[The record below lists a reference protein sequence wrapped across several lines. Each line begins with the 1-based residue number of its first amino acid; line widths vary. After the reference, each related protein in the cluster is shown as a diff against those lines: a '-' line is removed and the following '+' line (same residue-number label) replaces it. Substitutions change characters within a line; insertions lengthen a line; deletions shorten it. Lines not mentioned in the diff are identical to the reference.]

1 MEPSTDSD
9 RATGRG
15 GRKPLAA
22 DAERLNVHVAPSAMN
37 ALREVAEFN
46 GVTLTEATRWAIRLL
61 KLVDDA
67 RRDGVEIHFVDPR
80 TDKTRVLELI

>member
-1 MEPSTDSD
+1 MEPSTEPE
-9 RATGRG
+9 RVAARG
-15 GRKPLAA
+15 GRKALAA
-22 DAERLNVHVAPSAMN
+22 DAERLNVHVAPSAMS

-67 RRDGVEIHFVDPR
+67 RRDGVEVHFVDPK